1 MQEMH
6 LEWMKPIQKQNL
18 SEMAYTSLRAALMNG
33 EMRPGEEL
41 PLRPVSLRL
50 GISATPLREALMRL
64 VAEQALVM
72 DGRGRISVPYLTKTA
87 LLEIRRVRAML
98 EGDAA
103 REAALTGTA
112 AEADE
117 LMAIHK
123 AMFKAQDDGDFG
135 RAIGLNTRFH
145 LHLFRI
151 AKLPLSLWLVEN
163 LWMRCGPIL
172 SHLYDKGPPLA
183 REDHP
188 HELIIDAIRAKD
200 ADRARE
206 MLIFDI
212 RRGGVRLLDHVMD

>member
-1 MQEMH
+1 
-6 LEWMKPIQKQNL
+6 
-18 SEMAYTSLRAALMNG
+18 
-33 EMRPGEEL
+33 
-41 PLRPVSLRL
+41 
-50 GISATPLREALMRL
+50 MRL
-64 VAEQALVM
+64 VAEQALIM

-103 REAALTGTA
+103 REAALTGTR
-112 AEADE
+112 AEVDE

-123 AMFKAQDDGDFG
+123 GMFKAQDDGDFG

-172 SHLYDKGPPLA
+172 SHLYDNGPPLA

-188 HELIIDAIRAKD
+188 HVLIIDAIRAKD

-212 RRGGVRLLDHVMD
+212 KHGGVRLLDHVTD